1 MIRPLSM
8 LRVGEKGKIVRLECG
23 MGIVRRLT
31 DLGFV
36 PEQEVEVIRSAP
48 RGPIAIRIKGT
59 IYAIGRG
66 VADKIYVDDI
76 GK

>member
-48 RGPIAIRIKGT
+48 RGPIAIRIKGA

>member
-8 LRVGEKGKIVRLECG
+8 LKVGERGRIVRLEGGLG
-23 MGIVRRLT
+23 MIRRLT

-36 PEQEVEVIRSAP
+36 PEQEVEVVRSAP
-48 RGPIAIRIKGT
+48 RGPIAIRIKGA

-66 VADKIYVDDI
+66 VADRIYVDDI
-76 GK
+76 R